1 MQDFE
6 FYNPVRV
13 FFGKDQMSKIIPYI
27 EPGTRIMLLYGG
39 GSIFKNG
46 VRDRIKEVLK
56 DFTITEFGGVEPN
69 PSYETC
75 MQAVGV
81 IKSENTGFI
90 LAAGGG
96 SVIDAAKFIA
106 AAALYQGED
115 PWDILA
121 EKVPVTAALPL
132 ASVLT
137 LPATGSEMNKNAVI
151 SRKSTGEKLAF
162 ASQYSFPRFSV
173 LLPEAAAT
181 LPRRQVANG
190 VVDAFVHVLEQY
202 LTYPVNSPL
211 QDRQAEAVLLTL
223 VEEGPRAYA
232 NPADYNAMANL
243 MWSATNALNG
253 LLSCGVPGD
262 WSVHSIGHELTAFH
276 GIDHART
283 LAIVQPGLWKALREE
298 KKEKLIQYGKR
309 IWNITGGSDEEMADE
324 AIRLTVEFFE
334 SLGIPTRL
342 SDYNVGPE
350 TIDRIV
356 SRFESRNWLEMGD
369 RGLTSPA
376 IVRKALEFQL

>member
-75 MQAVGV
+75 MQAVDV
-81 IKSENTGFI
+81 IKAGNINFI

-106 AAALYQGED
+106 SAALYQGED

-121 EKVPVTAALPL
+121 SKVPVTAALPL

-232 NPADYNAMANL
+232 NPADYDAMANL

-334 SLGIPTRL
+334 SLDIPTRL

>member
-75 MQAVGV
+75 MQAVDV
-81 IKSENTGFI
+81 IKAGNINFI

-232 NPADYNAMANL
+232 NPADYDAMANL

>member
-75 MQAVGV
+75 MQAVDV
-81 IKSENTGFI
+81 IKAGNINFI

-106 AAALYQGED
+106 SAALYQGED

-121 EKVPVTAALPL
+121 SKVPVTAALPL

-334 SLGIPTRL
+334 SLDIPTRL